1 MSINIIFQPPQD
13 TINKYETITQ
23 LCQTSDDLLTI
34 HKFIQDYF
42 WNFKESLKVFK
53 KVSKSC
59 FQNFSHTWY
68 HTCLYRIFVIHGE
81 HKFLGNFQNFR
92 NVQETSNTHKFIVR
106 EGGIHTI
113 PVGLTQ

>member
-1 MSINIIFQPPQD
+1 MGHMGHMREGRSS
-13 TINKYETITQ
+13 K
-23 LCQTSDDLLTI
+23 CS
-34 HKFIQDYF
+34 HFIQDYF

-68 HTCLYRIFVIHGE
+68 HTCLCRIFVIHGE

-92 NVQETSNTHKFIVR
+92 NVTKHYLSIEILSTPNQTPRGVQR
-106 EGGIHTI
+106 ESRISENLGMAHASAQ
-113 PVGLTQ
+113 LH